1 MTAAIPRSWL
11 IVAAIVLALAAAL
24 GWKTW
29 RLGTYEKA
37 FSDQKM
43 ILRAQGKIIEEMEA
57 QLSAKNAE
65 LITLGLIASSN
76 NRAQAELRQQMTKTA
91 ALLSQRENLI
101 AGLYRENAELKA
113 WADGRLPPDVV
124 RLHARPAITGGAAYR
139 AWLSETDRLPT
150 AGQ

>member
-1 MTAAIPRSWL
+1 MTAVIPRSWL
-11 IVAAIVLALAAAL
+11 IVAVIVLALTAAL

-29 RLGTYEKA
+29 RLSTYEKA
-37 FSDQKM
+37 VSDQQVTIK
-43 ILRAQGKIIEEMEA
+43 AQGKTIEGMAA

-65 LITLGLIASSN
+65 LITLGLTASSN
-76 NRAQAELRQQMTKTA
+76 NRAQAELRQQMTNTA

-101 AGLYRENAELKA
+101 ARLYRENAELKA

-139 AWLSETDRLPT
+139 AWLSEVDPLPT

>member
-1 MTAAIPRSWL
+1 MTGVIPRSWL
-11 IVAAIVLALAAAL
+11 VVAAISLALAAAL
-24 GWKTW
+24 GWQTW
-29 RLGTYEKA
+29 RLGAYEKA
-37 FSDQKM
+37 VSDQQGIIK
-43 ILRAQGKIIEEMEA
+43 AQGKTIQGMEA

-65 LITLGLIASSN
+65 LITLSLIASN
-76 NRAQAELRQQMTKTA
+76 NSRAQAELRQQMTNTA

-101 AGLYRENAELKA
+101 TRLYRENAELKA

>member
-1 MTAAIPRSWL
+1 MTSVIPRSWL

-29 RLGTYEKA
+29 RLSTYEKTV
-37 FSDQKM
+37 SDQQVTIK
-43 ILRAQGKIIEEMEA
+43 AQGKTIEGMSA

-65 LITLGLIASSN
+65 LITLGLTASSN
-76 NRAQAELRQQMTKTA
+76 NRAQAELRQQMTNTA

-101 AGLYRENAELKA
+101 ARLSRENAELKA
-113 WADGRLPPDVV
+113 WANDHLPPDVV

-139 AWLSETDRLPT
+139 AWLSEVDRLPT
-150 AGQ
+150 ASQ

>member
-1 MTAAIPRSWL
+1 MTAVIPRSWL

-24 GWKTW
+24 GWKIW

-37 FSDQKM
+37 FGDQQM
-43 ILRAQGKIIEEMEA
+43 IIRAQGKIIEEMEA

-101 AGLYRENAELKA
+101 AGLYRENTELKA

-139 AWLSETDRLPT
+139 AWLSEADRLPT

>member
-1 MTAAIPRSWL
+1 MTAVIPRSWL

-29 RLGTYEKA
+29 RLSTFEKTV
-37 FSDQKM
+37 SDQQVTIK
-43 ILRAQGKIIEEMEA
+43 AQGRAIEGMSA

-65 LITLGLIASSN
+65 LITLGLTASSN
-76 NRAQAELRQQMTKTA
+76 NRAQAELRQQMTNTA

-101 AGLYRENAELKA
+101 ARLYRENAELKA
-113 WADGRLPPDVV
+113 WANGHLPPDVV

-139 AWLSETDRLPT
+139 AWLSEVDRLPT
-150 AGQ
+150 ASQ

>member
-37 FSDQKM
+37 FSDQQM
-43 ILRAQGKIIEEMEA
+43 IIRAQGKIVEEMEA

>member
-1 MTAAIPRSWL
+1 MTGVIPRTWL
-11 IVAAIVLALAAAL
+11 FVAASVLALAVAL

-29 RLGTYEKA
+29 RLSTYEKTV
-37 FSDQKM
+37 SDQQVTIK
-43 ILRAQGKIIEEMEA
+43 AQGKTIEGMAA

-76 NRAQAELRQQMTKTA
+76 NRAQAELRQQMTNTA

-101 AGLYRENAELKA
+101 TGLYRENAELKA
-113 WADGRLPPDVV
+113 WANGRLPPDVV
-124 RLHARPAITGGAAYR
+124 RLLARPAITGGAAYR
-139 AWLSETDRLPT
+139 AWLSEVDRLPV

>member
-1 MTAAIPRSWL
+1 MTAVIPRSWL
-11 IVAAIVLALAAAL
+11 IVAAVVLALAAAL

-29 RLGTYEKA
+29 RLSTYEKTV
-37 FSDQKM
+37 SDQQVTIK
-43 ILRAQGKIIEEMEA
+43 AQGKTIEGMAA

-101 AGLYRENAELKA
+101 AGLYRENTELKA

-139 AWLSETDRLPT
+139 AWLSEVDRLPV

>member
-1 MTAAIPRSWL
+1 MTSVIPRSWL

-29 RLGTYEKA
+29 RLSTYEKTV
-37 FSDQKM
+37 SDQQVTIK
-43 ILRAQGKIIEEMEA
+43 AQGKTIEGMSA

-65 LITLGLIASSN
+65 LITLGLTASSN
-76 NRAQAELRQQMTKTA
+76 NRAQAELRQQMTNTA

-101 AGLYRENAELKA
+101 ARLSRENAELKT
-113 WADGRLPPDVV
+113 WANGHLPPDVV

-139 AWLSETDRLPT
+139 AWLSEVDRLPT
-150 AGQ
+150 ASQ